1 MDGVLLPSLE
11 LEEVVVR
18 TRPAR
23 HWMDGI
29 VERVKA
35 SDEPDFIQGALAER
49 LVLSPCL
56 LLDETRRDKAD
67 RNIMFGGVHHYAIA
81 LELVTFRLEEVL
93 TFSAKLGS
101 PYLVWRGP
109 VFILEGKSGV
119 VGMIRILKTSSH
131 IVVKGRD
138 VLFVKDIQPAELF
151 RGENFFVDLHLGEN
165 GVCSRSWSCIEGK
178 KADRA

>member
-1 MDGVLLPSLE
+1 ML
-11 LEEVVVR
+11 
-18 TRPAR
+18 
-23 HWMDGI
+23 
-29 VERVKA
+29 
-35 SDEPDFIQGALAER
+35 
-49 LVLSPCL
+49 
-56 LLDETRRDKAD
+56 
-67 RNIMFGGVHHYAIA
+67 GGVHQNAITF
-81 LELVTFRLEEVL
+81 ELITFGLHEVL
-93 TFSAKLGS
+93 TFSIKLWC
-101 PYLVWRGP
+101 PDLVWGCP

-138 VLFVKDIQPAELF
+138 VLFVKGIQPAELF